1 MARTCRPRRLQSS
14 IAIPSAP
21 DIGARRSG
29 NASVT
34 SGLPSG
40 SDVAGATCEREFLPH
55 RRHWPYLRSWNLG
68 PYHLAGEADQDRR
81 QSCPPWPVRDIPID
95 RGCGAEGIVP
105 EKPEAQGKGL
115 IEIGNYPTRINP
127 RRSPYQ
133 GFTAIRPWVSILLRN
148 GRDPASLKYCSTA
161 FTQPC
166 SVG

>member
-1 MARTCRPRRLQSS
+1 MVGT
-14 IAIPSAP
+14 SAP
-21 DIGARRSG
+21 TGGMNRAARSE
-29 NASVT
+29 
-34 SGLPSG
+34 LK
-40 SDVAGATCEREFLPH
+40 
-55 RRHWPYLRSWNLG
+55 SW
-68 PYHLAGEADQDRR
+68 
-81 QSCPPWPVRDIPID
+81 

-115 IEIGNYPTRINP
+115 IEIGNYPTKINP

-161 FTQPC
+161 FTQPR